1 MSRGQEQTVEQTA
14 ANQNTTYNREA
25 QGNFAAADNG
35 VNDYASAVGAFKAAN
50 PYTQGGQAQTLVN
63 QQLSDTAA
71 GGAQA
76 LGQTVQGAAARTGQ
90 NAGGAIA
97 AGENV
102 AEQNQRTL
110 AGEEA
115 GATEKRLGL
124 DTGYQEAGLEGTANV
139 ANMRDKLASQQGEL
153 AQGDLG
159 IQEKSSETPGFGD
172 VLGDAFGQSFGKASG
187 TAGEGQLFGLV
198 GGGG

>member
-1 MSRGQEQTVEQTA
+1 VEQTA

-25 QGNFAAADNG
+25 QGNFADAN
-35 VNDYASAVGAFKAAN
+35 NDINSYQNAVGAFKAAN

-172 VLGDAFGQSFGKASG
+172 VLGDAFGQSLGKAAG
-187 TAGEGQLFGLV
+187 TAASGALFGMI
-198 GGGG
+198 